1 MKNKDYYIQTVV
13 MRPCHK
19 DFNTFMNLCKD
30 ANSLYN
36 YFTFYARKKA
46 IKYGA
51 KNVKIGRT
59 FLYRIEKHATEYHEN
74 NLYNKLSNGIVAE
87 TARLVDQNF
96 ESYKKALKAYD
107 EDPDKFTGK
116 PKMPKFHKKGV
127 ACELTLI
134 ANNFIY
140 DKSNNQI
147 IWTKR
152 ITKRTPEWKKD
163 LSPIKLDDNID
174 INKVIEIKIKPY
186 YDRISFKICYEVE
199 KKEKLKDNGKY
210 LGIGPGMK
218 NMITCASNLPLRPI
232 IYSGGPVLSIN
243 QFANKKIAHYQ
254 SILNKC
260 NQGDTSKRISEI
272 RRKRND
278 KIEKY
283 FHEVS
288 KSIVEYALSHDIHKI
303 IIGEGAGS
311 KNNSKMGRRNNQNF
325 HGIPHSR
332 LFWMITYKANME
344 GIDVVFAE
352 ESYTSQTSAL
362 DNELPI
368 KENGNDSRRKKGL
381 TPAIRRK
388 TTKGFI
394 TNKGVII
401 NADVNGALQIIKKEV
416 PNIIFEG
423 IEDVVIRPLCRN
435 YLIR

>member
-51 KNVKIGRT
+51 RNVKIGRT

-127 ACELTLI
+127 AYELTLI

-163 LSPIKLDDNID
+163 LLPIKLDDNID

-186 YDRISFKICYEVE
+186 YDRISFKICYEIE

-210 LGIGPGMK
+210 LGIDPGMK

-243 QFANKKIAHYQ
+243 QFANKKMAHYR
-254 SILNKC
+254 SVLSKC

-303 IIGEGAGS
+303 IIGKGTGS

-394 TNKGVII
+394 TNKGIII
-401 NADVNGALQIIKKEV
+401 NADVNGALQIIRKEV

-435 YLIR
+435 YLI